1 MFPFEQHA
9 PSPACFS
16 PLSFLHRLAEINKY
30 SCKKLIDFQIAKCGC
45 VIHEARFRDILQ
57 NLVPTDCC
65 VMCSELQTQA
75 VLMIWWA
82 DARASRRL
90 TLNMCSSTYEQV
102 HIPLGLSKPPSDI
115 VCVLHF
121 LSKVVLYVVNII
133 NVFFRAS
140 WKRHFCNSN
149 WLLVVRTERLDF
161 ASIKVTVAGATAK
174 WQAQFNTVPAWTLQK
189 PHLKLWTCSICK
201 RGPTF

>member
-9 PSPACFS
+9 PSPACFFPPFFS
-16 PLSFLHRLAEINKY
+16 PQTREINKY

-65 VMCSELQTQA
+65 VMCSELQTQN

-82 DARASRRL
+82 DAGVSRRL

-102 HIPLGLSKPPSDI
+102 QIPTGLSKPPSDI
-115 VCVLHF
+115 VCALHL

-133 NVFFRAS
+133 NVFSRAS
-140 WKRHFCNSN
+140 WKRHFCNCN

-174 WQAQFNTVPAWTLQK
+174 WQAQFNTMPAWTLQN
-189 PHLKLWTCSICK
+189 PYLKLWTCSLCK